1 MLGNQAMPI
10 LVIFNL
16 FAPQVK
22 EKKIQL
28 GTGPKYV
35 QYTLRQLCA
44 KFGAFVRSV

>member
-1 MLGNQAMPI
+1 MLGNQAMSI

-16 FAPQVK
+16 FAAPAK

-28 GTGPKYV
+28 GTGPKNV